1 VYLAF
6 DILLDVASLSDG
18 TSGTTH
24 KDLADWL
31 LIMQNAVRQNTAIRM
46 TTARSYD
53 RFNRLTGISSI
64 PAGADQWPLSFDKYT
79 NRAVPGY
86 VDVLGIGTA
95 TAR

>member
-1 VYLAF
+1 
-6 DILLDVASLSDG
+6 
-18 TSGTTH
+18 
-24 KDLADWL
+24 
-31 LIMQNAVRQNTAIRM
+31 M